1 MMTFEKVVLD
11 ESPALH
17 AKPGNFQRKL
27 TRSFR
32 NGKYVKGDSL
42 IHIQSWLLQIPSH
55 CLGPYITHKHQ
66 FCCLTLGLNS
76 PPPPPG
82 SRKKED
88 QRKARTKSIQDK
100 SFTKSTR
107 LPKYNHYTPLNVNQ
121 ARLLEEAFNAKN
133 LSQPPLAILVNST
146 GRLKTCRY
154 HQNFGHTTEECVTLK
169 DKI

>member
-1 MMTFEKVVLD
+1 MVNCWIFHGEDMWSFL
-11 ESPALH
+11 S
-17 AKPGNFQRKL
+17 KL
-27 TRSFR
+27 ENSTLVSYCIPWSQPLSEATQGFGWAPSKSSRIHP
-32 NGKYVKGDSL
+32 NGGI
-42 IHIQSWLLQIPSH
+42 IHFSQSN
-55 CLGPYITHKHQ
+55 
-66 FCCLTLGLNS
+66 TLK
-76 PPPPPG
+76 G